1 MQKQMSR
8 INQVVRSFEG
18 RPIASDVLSAIALSV
33 HDCLMEAVSKNQKML
48 KTHHGRAA
56 LMRRERKEQMRLW
69 FLVKHRFPNRCSKR
83 FYPRVLR
90 VADHL
95 AWSEWFEE

>member
-18 RPIASDVLSAIALSV
+18 RPIASDVLSAISLSV

-56 LMRRERKEQMRLW
+56 YIRRERKEQMRLW
-69 FLVKHRFPNRCSKR
+69 FLVKHRFPNRFSKQ
-83 FYPRVLR
+83 FYPRVSR
-90 VADHL
+90 VADYL
-95 AWSEWFEE
+95 AWSAWLEE

>member
-1 MQKQMSR
+1 MQKQVSKIM
-8 INQVVRSFEG
+8 QAAQPFEG
-18 RPIASDVLSAIALSV
+18 RPITSDVLSAVALSI
-33 HDCLMEAVSKNQKML
+33 HDCLMAAVSKNQKML

-69 FLVKHRFPNRCSKR
+69 FWAKHHFPNRFSKR
-83 FYPRVLR
+83 FYPRVFR

-95 AWSEWFEE
+95 AWSAWLEE

>member
-56 LMRRERKEQMRLW
+56 YIRRERKEQMRLW
-69 FLVKHRFPNRCSKR
+69 FSVKHRFPNRCSKR

-95 AWSEWFEE
+95 AWSEWFEG

>member
-1 MQKQMSR
+1 MQKQMSKVMQA
-8 INQVVRSFEG
+8 IQPFEG
-18 RPIASDVLSAIALSV
+18 RPITSDVLSAMVQSV
-33 HDCLMEAVSKNQKML
+33 QDCLWGAVSKQQKML

-69 FLVKHRFPNRCSKR
+69 FLVKHRFPNRFSKQ

-95 AWSEWFEE
+95 AWSAWLEE

>member
-18 RPIASDVLSAIALSV
+18 RPIASDVLSAMVQSV
-33 HDCLMEAVSKNQKML
+33 HDDLMGAVSKQQKML

-69 FLVKHRFPNRCSKR
+69 FWAKHHFPNRFSKR

-90 VADHL
+90 ISDRS
-95 AWSEWFEE
+95 AWSAWFEG